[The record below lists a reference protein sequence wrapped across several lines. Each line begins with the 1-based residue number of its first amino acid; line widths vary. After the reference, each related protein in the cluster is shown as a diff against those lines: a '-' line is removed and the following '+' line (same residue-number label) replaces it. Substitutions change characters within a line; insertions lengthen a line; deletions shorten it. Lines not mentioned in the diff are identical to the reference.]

1 MNGTVTTSW
10 SGCHTVKLVP
20 PDYAYPIL
28 VPPVHTRRYLE
39 MCAAPPPPIM
49 LPGPIYLPRGVAGHM
64 KAMLATQQMAR
75 VGYFPGR

>member
-1 MNGTVTTSW
+1 MR
-10 SGCHTVKLVP
+10 P
-20 PDYAYPIL
+20 
-28 VPPVHTRRYLE
+28 
-39 MCAAPPPPIM
+39 APPPPIT